1 MAQRYEMSTNAGGKF
16 WEVKMSGS
24 TLLISYGG
32 INRGAPRNLEKKY
45 DSEEKTAKEMA
56 KIIKQ
61 KIGKGYALVSD
72 SSSSSSG
79 SSSKRKMTTSS
90 VSKKKKKQKK
100 SSNNNNSEN
109 PFSEHVYIL
118 TGTLSVSRANME
130 NEIRANGAKTG
141 PVTRATHLLLG
152 TNGEG
157 TSKYDKAVERGI
169 QIVDEKYVRNFF
181 TENSNNNNGSSSSS
195 SSSGGWVAPLL
206 AKKYEEKK
214 DPKGWLMSEKF
225 DGLRAIWD
233 GKLLHSRT
241 GKLEFDAPTWF
252 TDELPANFYLDG
264 ELWAG
269 KGKFDETNGIVRRTG
284 KANHEQWKKLG
295 LRYMVYDA
303 PDPSLKDAK
312 FEDRISKINE
322 LLSKS
327 DPNIVHA
334 VKHTVCKGKEDLMKK
349 LDAMVKKGG
358 EGIMIREPG
367 SKYAHKRSSTLLKL
381 KKFHDAE
388 AEIIGYND
396 GTGKYSGVVGS
407 LLCRMDKTSGKTFK
421 CGSGL
426 TDDDRKNPPP
436 IGSLITYRY
445 QETTKDGVPRFPT
458 YVRVREKE

>member
-16 WEVKMSGS
+16 WEVTNTGS

-72 SSSSSSG
+72 SSSSSSSG

-169 QIVDEKYVRNFF
+169 QIVDEKYVRNF
-181 TENSNNNNGSSSSS
+181 
-195 SSSGGWVAPLL
+195 
-206 AKKYEEKK
+206 
-214 DPKGWLMSEKF
+214 
-225 DGLRAIWD
+225 LR
-233 GKLLHSRT
+233 T
-241 GKLEFDAPTWF
+241 
-252 TDELPANFYLDG
+252 
-264 ELWAG
+264 
-269 KGKFDETNGIVRRTG
+269 
-284 KANHEQWKKLG
+284 
-295 LRYMVYDA
+295 
-303 PDPSLKDAK
+303 
-312 FEDRISKINE
+312 
-322 LLSKS
+322 
-327 DPNIVHA
+327 
-334 VKHTVCKGKEDLMKK
+334 
-349 LDAMVKKGG
+349 
-358 EGIMIREPG
+358 
-367 SKYAHKRSSTLLKL
+367 
-381 KKFHDAE
+381 
-388 AEIIGYND
+388 
-396 GTGKYSGVVGS
+396 
-407 LLCRMDKTSGKTFK
+407 
-421 CGSGL
+421 
-426 TDDDRKNPPP
+426 
-436 IGSLITYRY
+436 
-445 QETTKDGVPRFPT
+445 
-458 YVRVREKE
+458 